1 MSLNRELYKFT
12 FSKVLGHFNL
22 WFVFFFSSMTIKRI
36 LVWFLALLL
45 GLVLFVWTVHYTA
58 THSTMRTRAT
68 GRNSLQ
74 L

>member
-22 WFVFFFSSMTIKRI
+22 CFVFFFSSMTIKRI

-45 GLVLFVWTVHYTA
+45 GLVLFAWTAHYTA
-58 THSTMRTRAT
+58 THSTMRTRDT